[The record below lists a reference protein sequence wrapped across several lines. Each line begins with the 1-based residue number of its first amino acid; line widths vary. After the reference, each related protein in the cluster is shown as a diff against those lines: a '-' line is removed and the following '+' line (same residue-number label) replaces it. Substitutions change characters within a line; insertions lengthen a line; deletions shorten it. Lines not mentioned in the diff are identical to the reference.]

1 MQAERF
7 VRQPGYV
14 ADQLRSDAGAIKNLA
29 LAVFGGLLVMLIGM
43 RVLPEEST
51 PLLVKVLGLLSA
63 SIAMGAV
70 GAYVGRN
77 IQGWLPIIGLGLAMM
92 AGVFIIPALGGG
104 VLGTTALMGFG
115 FVGGMTLG
123 PLVSF
128 ALAEEGPGIVI
139 QSLTGTTAIMLLT
152 GFIVMATGIDFSFLA
167 PVFLLALLGL
177 IVFGLVGIFVRFSRR
192 VSLAYSLLGIAIF
205 SLGFLFKFFQLT
217 KAENTWDAAV
227 RHAMSLYLTFI
238 NLFSFILQF
247 LLTSRRR

>member
-1 MQAERF
+1 MQAERY

-14 ADQLRSDAGAIKNLA
+14 ADQLRTDAVAIKNLA

-51 PLLVKVLGLLSA
+51 PLLVKVMGLLSA

-70 GAYVGRN
+70 GAYAGRN
-77 IQGWLPIIGLGLAMM
+77 IQGWLAVIGLGLALM
-92 AGVFIIPALGGG
+92 AGVFIIPAFGGG
-104 VLGTTALMGFG
+104 LIGTTLLMGFG
-115 FVGGMTLG
+115 FVGGMMLG

-128 ALAEEGPGIVI
+128 ALAEEGPGVVI
-139 QSLTGTTAIMLLT
+139 QALTGTTAVMLLT
-152 GFIVMATGIDFSFLA
+152 GFIAMATGIDFSFLG
-167 PVFLLALLGL
+167 PIFLLAVLGMVIFGL
-177 IVFGLVGIFVRFSRR
+177 IGIFVRFSRR
-192 VSLAYSLLGIAIF
+192 VSLVYSLLGIAIF
-205 SLGFLFKFFQLT
+205 SLGFLYKFFQLT

-247 LLTSRRR
+247 LLSNRRR